1 MPEPL
6 HNWIPYQIAKIENEY
21 LQCKWLNTFNLPY
34 LDPFFDETISKCR
47 YADPNIGKY
56 SSVSDITVLEQWAA
70 GLNCLTPDVIIFH
83 VSRCGSTM
91 VSQLMGLNP
100 ANISLAEVPF
110 FDDILRLPYRNKDL
124 DKSSAI
130 ALLNA
135 AFKFYG
141 QKRTG
146 KESQLIIKTDS
157 WHISFYEDLRGVYPD
172 VPFVFLYRSPNEV
185 LSSHKKRHGMQTVP
199 GLLDAELFGL
209 NTADVTGM
217 SAELYSIKVLEFYFK
232 RYLQIKEEDNKA
244 IFLDYKQG
252 IMQIIKRIITF
263 ADLDVGSNELSL
275 MEERSRYHS
284 KYPDMKFAEELN
296 LVVDSRLEDLMSL
309 YRMLANG

>member
-1 MPEPL
+1 MPQPL
-6 HNWIPYQIAKIENEY
+6 HNWIPYQIAKIENEC

-34 LDPFFDETISKCR
+34 LEPFFDETISQCR

-146 KESQLIIKTDS
+146 
-157 WHISFYEDLRGVYPD
+157 VYPD

-209 NTADVTGM
+209 NTADVT
-217 SAELYSIKVLEFYFK
+217 
-232 RYLQIKEEDNKA
+232 
-244 IFLDYKQG
+244 
-252 IMQIIKRIITF
+252 
-263 ADLDVGSNELSL
+263 DLDVSSNELSL

-309 YRMLANG
+309 YRMLANGVAPDKFFKSAVYPDNFCTSAQPPYVFHSVRPRKSQIFTQRFSVRITVNYFNIN